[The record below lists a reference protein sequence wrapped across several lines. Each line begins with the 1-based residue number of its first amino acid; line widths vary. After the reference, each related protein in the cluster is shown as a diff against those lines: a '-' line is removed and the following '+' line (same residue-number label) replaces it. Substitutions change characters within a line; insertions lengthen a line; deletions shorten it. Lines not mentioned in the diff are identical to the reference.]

1 MEHTA
6 IVYMSAVLITM
17 SALLVL
23 MAVTIFN
30 DKNK

>member
-6 IVYMSAVLITM
+6 IVYMSTILITM

-23 MAVTIFN
+23 MVLTIFN
-30 DKNK
+30 DKDK